1 MASDAPSSAS
11 AKTVAGVDLGSNSFH
26 MVIVRRESDGKLEV
40 LDKLREPVRL
50 ASGLDKHRDLTLEA
64 QRRGWSALEKMGER
78 LRALP
83 SRQVRAVGTN
93 TLRQARNGHD
103 FLQRGSELL
112 GHPIEI
118 ISGPEEARLIFLGV
132 AHSDFIPEGRRL
144 VIDIGGGS
152 TELIIG
158 EGYEPIDK
166 HSLYMGC
173 VSFSQRFFGDDRLS
187 LASFEQAELAAAN
200 ELRSI
205 RESFRQLG
213 WDFAFGAS
221 GTVRALDQVARTNGW
236 SQGEL
241 NLAALERIRDEL
253 VRQRKVSKLVV
264 RGLEPDRVPVIA
276 GGLAVLMAAFRSL
289 NIRDLQVAT
298 GALREGLAFELLGE
312 RSRADV
318 RERTVA
324 AFEERYHVDRSH
336 ASRCEVTALHLFD
349 QVAGPW
355 GLDESDGRR
364 MLRYAVRLHEIGLS
378 ISYAGFHKHDA
389 YIIENAEMPGFS
401 RDEQDTLAAV
411 LRGHRRKLR
420 PRYFKDLPPRFQK
433 PALQLSVLVRLA
445 ATLHRSRTDEPMPE
459 IRVQRAD
466 PDRLELVFPPHW
478 LDRHPLVRTDLEGE
492 AQYLTRA
499 QIELVFA

>member
-1 MASDAPSSAS
+1 MTADLPGSAP

-26 MVIVRRESDGKLEV
+26 MVIVRRERDGKIQV

-50 ASGLDKHRDLTLEA
+50 AAGLDRHRDLTLEA

-103 FLQRGSELL
+103 FLQRGAELL

-132 AHSDFIPEGRRL
+132 AHSDFIPEGKRL

-173 VSFSQRFFGDDRLS
+173 VSFSMRFFSDDKLTP
-187 LASFEQAELAAAN
+187 AAFEAAELAAAK

-205 RESFRQLG
+205 RETFRQLG

-221 GTVRALDQVARTNGW
+221 GTIRSLDQVARANGW
-236 SQGEL
+236 SQGDL
-241 NLAALERIRDEL
+241 DLAALGRIREEL
-253 VRQRKVSKLVV
+253 VRQRKISKLEL
-264 RGLEPDRVPVIA
+264 RGLEPDRAPVIA
-276 GGLAVLMAAFRSL
+276 GGLAVLTAAFRSL
-289 NIRDLQVAT
+289 GIEGLQVAT

-312 RSRADV
+312 RSRSDV
-318 RERTVA
+318 RGKTVA
-324 AFEERYHVDRSH
+324 AFEERYHVDRAH
-336 ASRCEVTALHLFD
+336 ASRCETTALHLFE
-349 QVAGPW
+349 QVATPW
-355 GLDESDGRR
+355 GIDESDGRR

-401 RDEQDTLAAV
+401 RDEQDMLAAI

-420 PRYFKDLPPRFQK
+420 PRYFKDLPPRMEK
-433 PALQLSVLVRLA
+433 PALQLSILVRLA
-445 ATLHRSRTDEPMPE
+445 VTLHRSRTSEPMPD
-459 IRVQRAD
+459 IRVERAD
-466 PDRLELVFPPHW
+466 ADRLELVFPPHW

-492 AQYLTRA
+492 AQYLERA
-499 QIELVFA
+499 GVTLEVA